1 MIVGSTPPSRIAGK
15 VLVYRLLMLR
25 HFRRCCALWLVAQV
39 LLPFTAPFPTCE
51 LSDLFGRGHRQE
63 HPAPLRPPSSHVN
76 DNFEFAP
83 PLATTS
89 GRLKL
94 KVVSALDLSN
104 AGKVVLDLS
113 NERLLEAAVG
123 EQDRRHS
130 RATVLRL

>member
-1 MIVGSTPPSRIAGK
+1 
-15 VLVYRLLMLR
+15 
-25 HFRRCCALWLVAQV
+25 VAQV
-39 LLPFTAPFPTCE
+39 LLPFTAPFPTCD
-51 LSDLFGRGHRQE
+51 LSDVLGRGHHQGQRS
-63 HPAPLRPPSSHVN
+63 PLAPLTPPSSHVN